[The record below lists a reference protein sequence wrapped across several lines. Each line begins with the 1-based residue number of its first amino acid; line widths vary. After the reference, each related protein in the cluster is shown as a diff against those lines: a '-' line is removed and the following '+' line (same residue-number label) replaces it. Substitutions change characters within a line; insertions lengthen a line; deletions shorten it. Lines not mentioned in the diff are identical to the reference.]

1 MDTGA
6 TESRVEDPLTYLPR
20 KPLQD
25 VSRGRVIYDR
35 LQPSGN
41 LYLVVS
47 GHVTVATTAED
58 GRRTIVRIVGAE
70 GLFGESALLGEHACA
85 EQAVALEP
93 ASLMKWTT
101 AEIEQQ
107 IERGPRLG
115 VALAQYLV
123 ERSLELQD
131 RIESMALHKT
141 PERVAIALLQFA
153 GSLGRPMPDGTVR
166 VPSPTH
172 QVIAEYVGTSR
183 EIVTCQMN
191 RLRKLAMVCYSRRFI
206 DVNVPAL
213 EDSLRSVGITTGLR
227 PGAGAGL
234 SGIRVSG

>member
-6 TESRVEDPLTYLPR
+6 TESRFEDPLTYLPR
-20 KPLQD
+20 KPLLA
-25 VSRGRVIYDR
+25 VMRGRVIYDR
-35 LQPSGN
+35 LQPSAN

-58 GRRTIVRIVGAE
+58 GHRTIVRIVGAE
-70 GLFGESALLGEHACA
+70 GLFGESALLGEQTYA
-85 EQAVALEP
+85 EQAVAIETT
-93 ASLMKWTT
+93 SLMKWTT

-107 IERGPRLG
+107 IEREPKLG
-115 VALAQYLV
+115 IALAQTLV

-141 PERVAIALLQFA
+141 PERVAIALLQLA
-153 GSLGRPMPDGTVR
+153 ASLGEPLPDGMVR

-172 QVIAEYVGTSR
+172 HVIAEYVGTSR

-191 RLRKLAMVCYSRRFI
+191 RLRKLGTVRYSRRFI
-206 DVNVPAL
+206 DVNVRAL
-213 EDSLRSVGITTGLR
+213 EESLRSVGVTTGLR
-227 PGAGAGL
+227 PGREAGL
-234 SGIRVSG
+234 HRVAQ